1 MTSKLTEVLI
11 DCADGEQLAAFW
23 CEVLGWKVLDR
34 DDDGTLEIGDG
45 EGGITLLFVP
55 VPERKTIKNRIHLDV
70 VPVGG
75 DQDAEVE
82 RVIALGAQRIDIGQG
97 DVTWVVLA
105 DPEGNEFCILRSM
118 DEVVAGP
125 IA

>member
-11 DCADGEQLAAFW
+11 DCADSEKLAAFW
-23 CEVLGWKVLDR
+23 CDVLDWKILDR

-45 EGGITLLFVP
+45 AGGITLLFVP
-55 VPERKTIKNRIHLDV
+55 VPEKKTIKNRIHLDV

-105 DPEGNEFCILRSM
+105 DPEGNEFCILRGR
-118 DEVVAGP
+118 A
-125 IA
+125 

>member
-11 DCADGEQLAAFW
+11 DCADGDRLAEFW
-23 CEVLGWKVLDR
+23 CAVLDWKILDR
-34 DDDGTLEIGDG
+34 DPDTIEIGDG
-45 EGGITLLFVP
+45 TGGITILFET

-82 RVIALGAQRIDIGQG
+82 RVIALGARRIDIGQG
-97 DVTWVVLA
+97 DVSWVVLA
-105 DPEGNEFCILRSM
+105 DPEGNEFCILRGS
-118 DEVVAGP
+118 A
-125 IA
+125 